1 MAEKKM
7 TVVMVEP
14 GKPAYKT
21 EIGTDLESLQKAV
34 GGLIDIMRIDN
45 KVNIVFND
53 EGKLIGLE
61 GNRRIGGHIIVGN
74 FFVCGENGED
84 LCSLTD
90 EQCKKYCQQ
99 FAQPEEITQD
109 EIADDTYAWVISF

>member
-14 GKPAYKT
+14 GKPAYKM

-34 GGLIDIMRIDN
+34 GGIIDILGIGN

-61 GNRRIGGHIIVGN
+61 GNRRVGEHIIVGN
-74 FFVCGENGED
+74 FFICGEKGED

-90 EQCKKYCQQ
+90 EQCEKYCER

-109 EIADDTYAWVISF
+109 EIEDDTYAFVISF